1 MRDSRNNLRSPAQLY
16 IIAGPMKGHSFPLRA
31 EVDTFRVGRAP
42 ENDIHIEDISIS
54 RRHLKIL
61 RRGGKF
67 FMEDLESHN
76 GTRLDGNPIQAG
88 VEYELPEG
96 LPVSLGNTVISL
108 NKDYTEDEMVTQF
121 SIDVS
126 AETGEE
132 NGGLLYRN
140 RRFADRGDLELICE
154 LSEILM
160 RSLDVNTI
168 CEKIMQ
174 VLLSRFKRI
183 DAAAILLMDQ
193 GSGGLKELVART
205 RYAEKE
211 IHLNYSRT
219 VVKRAIHEGKAI
231 MMSDTSQE
239 EEHNL
244 SASIGEMRIK
254 SIMCVPLVSKSR
266 IRGVIYAHSISV
278 PQGFRKDDL
287 FLLTALSSP
296 AALAIENALLYS
308 RRMQS
313 EEALRRS
320 EQRYRTLLANIGDMV
335 FTMSPE
341 GHLIFGNPKTEALT
355 GYSPEQFC
363 SKTLQDL
370 VAPEFVPLINRQLSL
385 VAAGETVGPFEVMFL
400 HVSGRKV
407 DIELT
412 FTPLRDEKQV
422 ISEIQGVAR
431 DIGERKRAQELARYK
446 ELFDSV
452 AEGVFIFDPEE
463 RFVEAND
470 IACGMFGYSK
480 EELLGLK
487 VRDVL
492 DPSSVFRFEDSLDEV
507 REERQV
513 GIELDIRSR
522 QGSVMP
528 VDMIFRSISYLGR
541 DSVLSLARDI
551 TQTKLLQD
559 QLIRS
564 ERLAASGE
572 LAASIAHEINSPLQ
586 AIGVLLSRMKNARQ
600 EDTEFSENVDILVEG
615 FRSIRDT
622 VRNLLDLNRPGMEEK
637 RLCNINTVIEKT
649 VALVQGHL
657 KKNRVRVNL
666 HLRPDIPAIKGS
678 PQQLGQVFMNLIMN
692 AVQAMSGMFHPR
704 NGWRTR
710 ESRGGE
716 ITIESDLRGERVVV
730 RVTDTGPGISPEDK
744 DRIFDP
750 FYTRKKTMG
759 MGIGLSVCYGIVEN
773 HHGTITAG
781 NSPGGGA
788 VFEISLPSID

>member
-1 MRDSRNNLRSPAQLY
+1 MRDSRNKLSSPAQLY
-16 IIAGPMKGHSFPLRA
+16 VIAGPMKGHFFPLRE
-31 EVDTFRVGRAP
+31 EVDTFSVGRTP
-42 ENDIHIEDISIS
+42 ENDIHIEDGSIS
-54 RRHLKIL
+54 SRHLKIV

-67 FMEDLESHN
+67 FIEDLESLN
-76 GTRLDGNPIQAG
+76 GTRLDGDPIQAG

-108 NKDYTEDEMVTQF
+108 NKAYTEDEMVTQF
-121 SIDVS
+121 SINVS
-126 AETGEE
+126 DEIGEE
-132 NGGLLYRN
+132 EGGLLYKD
-140 RRFADRGDLELICE
+140 RRIADRGDLELVCE
-154 LSEILM
+154 LSETLM
-160 RSLDVNTI
+160 RSLDINTI

-193 GSGGLKELVART
+193 SSGSLKELVARA
-205 RYAEKE
+205 RYVEKE
-211 IHLNYSRT
+211 FHLNYSRT
-219 VVKRAIHEGKAI
+219 VVKRVIREGKAI
-231 MMSDTSQE
+231 MMSDTSHE
-239 EEHNL
+239 DEHNL
-244 SASIGEMRIK
+244 SASIGRMLIK
-254 SIMCVPLVSKSR
+254 SIMCVPLVSESR

-287 FLLTALSSP
+287 FLLNALSSP

-335 FTMSPE
+335 FTMRPE
-341 GHLIFGNPKTEALT
+341 GHLIFGNPKTESIT
-355 GYSPEQFC
+355 GYSPEHFC
-363 SKTLQDL
+363 DKTLQDL
-370 VAPEFVPLINRQLSL
+370 VAPEFVPLISRQLSL

-400 HVSGRKV
+400 HVSGQKV

-412 FTPLRDEKQV
+412 FTPLRDEKEMV
-422 ISEIQGVAR
+422 SEILGVAR

-470 IACGMFGYSK
+470 IACEMFGYSK

-487 VRDVL
+487 VRDIL
-492 DPSSVFRFEDSLDEV
+492 DPSGLSRFEDSLDKV
-507 REERQV
+507 REERQA
-513 GIELDIRSR
+513 GIELDIRTR
-522 QGSVMP
+522 QGSVIP

-564 ERLAASGE
+564 ERLAASGQ

-586 AIGVLLSRMKNARQ
+586 AIGVLLSRMKNSSQ
-600 EDTEFSENVDILVEG
+600 KDTGLSENIDILMHG
-615 FRSIRDT
+615 FGSIRDT
-622 VRNLLDLNRPGMEEK
+622 VRDLLDLNRPGMEEK

-666 HLRPDIPAIKGS
+666 HLRPDIPAIKAS

-704 NGWRTR
+704 ERWRTR
-710 ESRGGE
+710 ESRAGE
-716 ITIESDLRGERVVV
+716 ITIESDLQGERVVV

-744 DRIFDP
+744 GRIFDP

-759 MGIGLSVCYGIVEN
+759 MGIGLSICYGIIEN
-773 HHGTITAG
+773 HHGTIAAG

-788 VFEISLPSID
+788 VFEITLPSMD

>member
-1 MRDSRNNLRSPAQLY
+1 MRDSSNKLSFPAQLY
-16 IIAGPMKGHSFPLRA
+16 VIAGPMKGHSFPLKA
-31 EVDTFRVGRAP
+31 EVDTFWVGRAP
-42 ENDIHIEDISIS
+42 ENDIHIEDGSIS
-54 RRHLKIL
+54 RRHLKIV

-76 GTRLDGNPIQAG
+76 GTRLDGDPIRAG

-96 LPVSLGNTVISL
+96 LPVSVGNTVISL
-108 NKDYTEDEMVTQF
+108 NKADTGDEMVTQF
-121 SIDVS
+121 FINVS
-126 AETGEE
+126 DEMGEE
-132 NGGLLYRN
+132 KGGLLYRD
-140 RRFADRGDLELICE
+140 RRIADRGDLELICE
-154 LSEILM
+154 LSKTLM
-160 RSLDVNTI
+160 RSLDINTI
-168 CEKIMQ
+168 CEKIME
-174 VLLSRFKRI
+174 VLLSYFKRI

-193 GSGGLKELVART
+193 SSGSLKELVTRS

-219 VVKRAIHEGKAI
+219 IVNRVIHEGKAI
-231 MMSDTSQE
+231 MMSDTSHE
-239 EEHNL
+239 DEHNL
-244 SASIGEMRIK
+244 SASIGRMRIK
-254 SIMCVPLVSKSR
+254 SIMCVPLVSQST

-287 FLLTALSSP
+287 LLLNALSSP

-341 GHLIFGNPKTEALT
+341 GHLIFGNPKTESLT
-355 GYSPEQFC
+355 GYSPEYFC

-370 VAPEFVPLINRQLSL
+370 VAPDSVPLVNRQLSL
-385 VAAGETVGPFEVMFL
+385 VAAGETVGPFEVTFL

-412 FTPLRDEKQV
+412 FTPLRDEQETV
-422 ISEIQGVAR
+422 SEIQGVAR
-431 DIGERKRAQELARYK
+431 DIGERKRAQELTRYK

-463 RFVEAND
+463 RFVEVND
-470 IACGMFGYSK
+470 IVCGMFGYSK
-480 EELLGLK
+480 EELLGLE

-492 DPSSVFRFEDSLDEV
+492 DPGSLSRFENSLDKV
-507 REERQV
+507 REERQAS
-513 GIELDIRSR
+513 IELDIRTR

-541 DSVLSLARDI
+541 DSVLSLTRDI

-564 ERLAASGE
+564 ERLAASGQ

-586 AIGVLLSRMKNARQ
+586 AIDVLLSRMKNFRQ
-600 EDTEFSENVDILVEG
+600 EDTELSENVDILMHG
-615 FRSIRDT
+615 FGSIRDT

-637 RLCNINTVIEKT
+637 QLCNINSVIEKT

-666 HLRPDIPAIKGS
+666 HLRPDIPAIKAS

-692 AVQAMSGMFHPR
+692 AVQAMSGIFYPR
-704 NGWRTR
+704 ERWRTR
-710 ESRGGE
+710 ESRAGE
-716 ITIESDLRGERVVV
+716 ITIESDLQGERVVV

-759 MGIGLSVCYGIVEN
+759 MGIGLSICYGIIEN
-773 HHGTITAG
+773 HHGTIAAG

-788 VFEISLPSID
+788 VFEITLPATD

>member
-1 MRDSRNNLRSPAQLY
+1 MSDSRDNLSSPAQLY
-16 IIAGPMKGHSFPLRA
+16 VIAGPMKGHSFPLRA
-31 EVDTFRVGRAP
+31 EVDTFWVGRTA
-42 ENDIHIEDISIS
+42 ENDIHIEDVSIS
-54 RRHLKIL
+54 RRHLKIV

-67 FMEDLESHN
+67 FMEDMESHT
-76 GTRLDGNPIQAG
+76 GTRLDGNSIRAG

-96 LPVSLGNTVISL
+96 LPVSVGNTVISL
-108 NKDYTEDEMVTQF
+108 NKPCTEDEMVTQF
-121 SIDVS
+121 SINVS
-126 AETGEE
+126 DEIGEE
-132 NGGLLYRN
+132 KDGLLYKD
-140 RRFADRGDLELICE
+140 RRIADRGELELICE
-154 LSEILM
+154 LSKTLM
-160 RSLDVNTI
+160 RSLDINTI

-183 DAAAILLMDQ
+183 DAAAIFLMDQ
-193 GSGGLKELVART
+193 SSGSLKELVARA
-205 RYAEKE
+205 RYSEKE

-219 VVKRAIHEGKAI
+219 IVKRVIHEGKAI

-239 EEHNL
+239 GEHSL
-244 SASIGEMRIK
+244 SASIDRLRIK

-320 EQRYRTLLANIGDMV
+320 EQRYRTLLTNIGDMV
-335 FTMSPE
+335 FTMSPK
-341 GHLIFGNPKTEALT
+341 GHLIFGNPKTESLT
-355 GYSPEQFC
+355 GYSPEKFC
-363 SKTLQDL
+363 GKTLQDL
-370 VAPEFVPLINRQLSL
+370 VAPEFGPLINRQLSL
-385 VAAGETVGPFEVMFL
+385 VAAGETIGPFEVMFL
-400 HVSGRKV
+400 HVSGRKE

-422 ISEIQGVAR
+422 VSEIQGVAR

-487 VRDVL
+487 VRDLL
-492 DPSSVFRFEDSLDEV
+492 DPSSLFRFEDSLDEV
-507 REERQV
+507 REERQA
-513 GIELDIRSR
+513 GIELDIRTR

-551 TQTKLLQD
+551 TQTKVLQD

-564 ERLAASGE
+564 ERLAASGQ

-586 AIGVLLSRMKNARQ
+586 AIRVLLSRMKNSRQ
-600 EDTEFSENVDILVEG
+600 EDSELSEDIDILMHG
-615 FRSIRDT
+615 FGSIRDT

-637 RLCNINTVIEKT
+637 RLCNINTVVEKT

-692 AVQAMSGMFHPR
+692 AVQAMSGMFQPR
-704 NGWRTR
+704 DGWRTR

-716 ITIESDLRGERVVV
+716 ITIESDLQGERVVV

-744 DRIFDP
+744 NRIFDP

-759 MGIGLSVCYGIVEN
+759 MGIGLSICYGIVEN
-773 HHGTITAG
+773 HRGTIAAG

-788 VFEISLPSID
+788 VFEITLPSID